1 MQNLDSRIQAYLR
14 AHAMRMADHERNGP
28 FLSAFDGVSDNPY
41 RNYAVPDDGAK
52 PCLDDVAALE
62 AAFIRRR
69 RKPRLE
75 YIAAAAP
82 EVESALLARGFAI
95 EKRYPILTCLTGEVR
110 ELPGIDV
117 AEARTE
123 ADIVA
128 AAEALSEAYG
138 DDAPYPDPLFRLIDQ
153 GGMLAIVRDGET
165 VVGAGMATP
174 QHEGVTEIAGIGVRD
189 RFRRRGVAGAVT
201 SFLTRMAFAR
211 GATLAWLTPG
221 SDGAERV
228 YERAGFSRA
237 SEQLHISKEV
247 NFDL

>member
-28 FLSAFDGVSDNPY
+28 FVSAFDGTSGNPY
-41 RNYAVPDDGAK
+41 RNYAVPDDGAR
-52 PCLDDVAALE
+52 PSVGDVAALE

-82 EVESALLARGFAI
+82 EVESALLRRGFAT
-95 EKRYPILTCLTGEVR
+95 EKRYPILTCVAAMVR
-110 ELPGIDV
+110 DIPGFDV
-117 AEARTE
+117 LEARADE
-123 ADIVA
+123 DIVA

-138 DDAPYPDPLFRLIDQ
+138 NDAPYPDPLRRLIEQ
-153 GGMLAIVRDGET
+153 GGLLAIVRDGGT
-165 VVGAGMATP
+165 VAGAGMATP

-189 RFRRRGVAGAVT
+189 RFRRRGIAGAVT

-228 YERAGFSRA
+228 YERAGFRRA

>member
-1 MQNLDSRIQAYLR
+1 MCS
-14 AHAMRMADHERNGP
+14 
-28 FLSAFDGVSDNPY
+28 SD
-41 RNYAVPDDGAK
+41 
-52 PCLDDVAALE
+52 LE

-82 EVESALLARGFAI
+82 EVEAALLARGFAV
-95 EKRYPILTCLTGEVR
+95 EQRYPILTCLADEVR
-110 ELPGIDV
+110 DLLGIEV
-117 AEARTE
+117 TEARAE

-138 DDAPYPDPLFRLIDQ
+138 NDAPYPDPLRRLIEQ
-153 GGMLAIVRDGET
+153 GGVLAIVRDGET
-165 VVGAGMATP
+165 LAGAGMATP
-174 QHEGVTEIAGIGVRD
+174 RHEGVTEIAGIGVREK
-189 RFRRRGVAGAVT
+189 FRRRGIAGALT
-201 SFLTRMAFAR
+201 AFLARAAFAR

-228 YERAGFSRA
+228 YERAGFRRA

-247 NFDL
+247 SFDL

>member
-1 MQNLDSRIQAYLR
+1 MHDLDSRIQAYLR
-14 AHAMRMADHERNGP
+14 AHALRIADHERNGP
-28 FLSAFDGVSDNPY
+28 FLSAFDEVSDNPY

-52 PCLDDVAALE
+52 PGAGDVAALE

-82 EVESALLARGFAI
+82 EVETALLACGFAA
-95 EKRYPILTCLTGEVR
+95 EKRYPILTCLDGEVR
-110 ELPGIDV
+110 DLPGIDV
-117 AEARTE
+117 VEARAD

-128 AAEALSEAYG
+128 AAEALSQAYG
-138 DDAPYPDPLFRLIDQ
+138 NDAPYPDPLRRLVEQ
-153 GGMLAIVRDGET
+153 GGVLAIVRDGRT
-165 VVGAGMATP
+165 VAGAGMATP
-174 QHEGVTEIAGIGVRD
+174 QHEGVTEVAGIGVRES
-189 RFRRRGVAGAVT
+189 FRHRGIAGALTV
-201 SFLTRMAFAR
+201 FLARTAFAR

-228 YERAGFSRA
+228 YERAGFRRE

-247 NFDL
+247 SFDL

>member
-28 FLSAFDGVSDNPY
+28 FLSAFDGESDNPY
-41 RNYAVPDDGAK
+41 RNYAVPDDRAK
-52 PCLDDVAALE
+52 PSMDDIAALE

-82 EVESALLARGFAI
+82 EVENALLARGFAI
-95 EKRYPILTCLTGEVR
+95 EKRYPILTCLAGMAR
-110 ELPGIDV
+110 GIPGFDV
-117 AEARTE
+117 TEARTD

-138 DDAPYPDPLFRLIDQ
+138 SDAPYPDPLRRLVEQ
-153 GGMLAIVRDGET
+153 GGVLAIVRDGET
-165 VVGAGMATP
+165 VSGAGMATP
-174 QHEGVTEIAGIGVRD
+174 QHEGVTEIAGIGVRE

-201 SFLTRMAFAR
+201 SFLTQMAFAH

-237 SEQLHISKEV
+237 SQQLHISKEIS
-247 NFDL
+247 FDL